1 MKKSPFVTLVFQG
14 RRFGEAAM
22 PLETLP
28 ELAAYRDLV
37 LEAAKALFQA
47 RNPTRQRLPRG
58 FETGL
63 QLVLEKVIEGGSALP
78 QISRIIHDDLD
89 LFPTLPVGADQF
101 EEARD
106 IIEHGIARGGFDAG
120 VLPPDYAKQVLSRF
134 GAFGRTLAPDEAIL
148 VGPPGKRDGARY
160 TREVRRRLVLQA
172 QPTYE
177 DEVDLV
183 GEVRAADKDSEGFNL
198 RTTDGARYPVRVP
211 PLFFPVAL
219 RSLTSSALVRVRGTG
234 LFDDTGKLT
243 RITTASDVSMT
254 EEDSEGTRRPGCP
267 TPVEAQV
274 RSLAALSRGWF
285 DESSPSYQREELEW
299 LEGLLKGVLDGFELP
314 THYLYPTPEGL
325 ARAEWSGV
333 KWEVIVSM
341 NLSERVADVV
351 AARIDADRVDE
362 DRFALMHPGTESKL
376 GRFLIEHLEAS

>member
-78 QISRIIHDDLD
+78 QISRVQDDLG
-89 LFPTLPVGADQF
+89 LFPTLFPGVDQF
-101 EEARD
+101 EEARN
-106 IIEHGIARGGFDAG
+106 IIERGIAQGGFDDS

-148 VGPPGKRDGARY
+148 VGVPGNRNGSRY

-234 LFDDTGKLT
+234 LFDNTGKLT

-254 EEDSEGTRRPGCP
+254 EEDSEGARRPGCP

-274 RSLAALSRGWF
+274 RSLAALSKGWF
-285 DESSPSYQREELEW
+285 DESSPSYQRGELEW

-314 THYLYPTPEGL
+314 TPYLYPTPEGL

-351 AARIDADRVDE
+351 AARIDSDRVDE
-362 DRFALMHPGTESKL
+362 DRFSLMHPGTESKL

>member
-14 RRFGEAAM
+14 RRFGEASM

-47 RNPTRQRLPRG
+47 RNPNRQRLPKG
-58 FETGL
+58 FESGL
-63 QLVLEKVIEGGSALP
+63 QLVLEKVIEGGSAVP
-78 QISRIIHDDLD
+78 QISRVTPENLD
-89 LFPTLPVGADQF
+89 LFSTAPAGIDLF

-106 IIEHGIARGGFDAG
+106 IIERGIAQGGVG
-120 VLPPDYAKQVLSRF
+120 ESVLPSDYAKQVLSRF
-134 GAFGRTLAPDEAIL
+134 GAFGRTLAPDEAII
-148 VGPPGKRDGARY
+148 VAQPGQREGSRY

-183 GEVRAADKDSEGFNL
+183 GEVRAADKDSEGFNI

-219 RSLTSSALVRVRGTG
+219 RSLTSATLVRVRGTG
-234 LFDDTGKLT
+234 VFDDTGKLT
-243 RITTASDVSMT
+243 RITTATDVSMT

-274 RSLAALSRGWF
+274 RSLAALPKGWF
-285 DESSPSYQREELEW
+285 DDFSPSYRNADLDW
-299 LEGLLKGVLDGFELP
+299 LAALLKGLLDGFELP
-314 THYLYPTPEGL
+314 NPYLYPTPEGM

-333 KWEVIVSM
+333 RWEVIVNL
-341 NLSERVADVV
+341 NLSERVADVI
-351 AARIDADRVDE
+351 AARIDSDRVDE
-362 DRFALMHPGTESKL
+362 DRFALTQPGTESKL
-376 GRFLIEHLEAS
+376 GRFLIEHLEAT